1 MLVAT
6 KSFETALHAIREAL
20 IRFGLDGTAPI
31 ISAVSGGPDSLA
43 LCLLMQQIANEDG
56 RQHRAVIINHG
67 LREAAATEANI
78 AAAAVAKFGITSE
91 IVQLCEAKPSGG
103 IQAFARKHRLS
114 LLAAAGRAT
123 GAIVCFGHHRQ
134 DQAET
139 IYMRLSKASGLSGL
153 AGMPELRV
161 HEGCLFVRPLLSVP
175 PELLSQI
182 CVDAGLT
189 AVQDPSNYDRRFERV
204 RARQHLCQDTGL
216 SQNLL
221 QLGNAAGAISAQL
234 DSELVK
240 QLKGHVVFTPPY
252 AASFETGPFLQLPDL
267 LRRRALTLS
276 LQNIGAGEHPPGQDA
291 ISALDAAVANGQK
304 TTLAGCIITPESSQI
319 RIVREARHLPEPLRL
334 SDEQA
339 GHIFDRCWHITG
351 VAGLRFAALGAAGY
365 RQLPK
370 ESALRGY
377 LAQWPYP
384 ARLRFPVLTPLDVE
398 GGAHHFKL
406 MERWAHAPDT
416 MADRFKLRLPLGRTR
431 SKSSWL

>member
-6 KSFETALHAIREAL
+6 KSFETALHAIREGL
-20 IRFGLDGTAPI
+20 VRFGLDGTAPI

-43 LCLLMQQIANEDG
+43 LSLLMQQIANEGG
-56 RQHRAVIINHG
+56 RQHKAVIINHG
-67 LREAAATEANI
+67 LREAAAAEANI
-78 AAAAVAKFGITSE
+78 AAAAVAKFGIASE
-91 IVQLCEAKPSGG
+91 IHQICEPKPSGG

-114 LLAAAGRAT
+114 LLAAAGRAA

-139 IYMRLSKASGLSGL
+139 IYMRLSKSSGLTGL
-153 AGMPELRV
+153 SGMPELRV

-182 CVDAGLT
+182 CEDAGLT

-204 RARQHLCQDTGL
+204 RARQHLYQDTGL
-216 SQNLL
+216 SQNLV
-221 QLGNAAGAISAQL
+221 QLGKAAGAISAQL

-240 QLKGHVVFTPPY
+240 RLQGHVVFNPPY
-252 AASFETGPFLQLPDL
+252 AASFETEPFLQLPDL
-267 LRRRALTLS
+267 LRRRALTIS
-276 LQNIGAGEHPPGQDA
+276 LLNIGAGEHPAGQNA
-291 ISALDAAVANGQK
+291 ISALDTAVANGQK
-304 TTLAGCIITPESSQI
+304 TTLAGCIITHESSHI
-319 RIVREARHLPEPLRL
+319 RIFREARHLPEPLLL
-334 SDEQA
+334 SDENA

-351 VAGLRFAALGAAGY
+351 VAGLRFAPLGVAGY

-370 ESALRGY
+370 ESALRSY

-384 ARLRFPVLTPLDVE
+384 TRLRFPVPTPLDVE

-406 MERWAHAPDT
+406 MERWVNAPDT
-416 MADRFKLRLPLGRTR
+416 VADRFTLRLPLGRTR
-431 SKSSWL
+431 SISSWL